1 MLLDIRPVLLVIGA
15 LLSALGV
22 AMFIPALLD
31 LALNDDDWRVF
42 ATSGAVTLFVGGGL
56 WLATRGGRV
65 EFTRRQAFVMTVM
78 SWVALAAFGALPLL
92 WSGTVPTYTDA
103 FFESM
108 SGITTTGS
116 TVMSGLDDMPAG
128 VLLWRGILQWLGG
141 LGVIVMA
148 IAVLPM
154 LQVGGMQLFQAEAF
168 DTTEKILPRATQISS
183 GLTAVYIFF
192 TLCCGIA
199 YNMAGM
205 SALDATIHG
214 MTTVATGGLS
224 SHDASIGYFNS
235 GTIEV
240 IAMVFM
246 ILGSLPFI
254 LYIQS
259 LRGQW
264 KRLFVDTEVRT
275 FFLFLAFFISIASAY
290 AIQQDAHQH
299 DLESIRHAAF
309 NVISIMTGTGYSSTD
324 YQSWGHFSI
333 AFFFFIMFIGG
344 CQGSTACGLK
354 VFRLQVMYQTI
365 RQHINRIVFPNGIF
379 VKRYNGQP
387 LADNVSAAVMSFFF
401 LYVVSFLVL
410 GILLQLTG
418 LDFVTA
424 LAGAGTVIANVGPG
438 VGEIIGPAGN
448 FQPLNDVAKWLLSFG
463 MLLGRLELLTVLVLF
478 LPRFWME

>member
-1 MLLDIRPVLLVIGA
+1 MLLDVRPVLLVIGA
-15 LLSALGV
+15 LLSVLGM
-22 AMFIPALLD
+22 AMFIPAILD
-31 LALNDDDWRVF
+31 LMLNDPAWRVF
-42 ATSGAVTLFVGGGL
+42 AASGAVTLFVGAGM
-56 WLATRGGRV
+56 WLATRGGKK
-65 EFTRRQAFVMTVM
+65 EFSRRQAFIMTVL
-78 SWVALAAFGALPLL
+78 SWTALAGFGALPFY
-92 WSGTVPTYTDA
+92 WSGSAPTYTDA

-116 TVMSGLDDMPAG
+116 TVMSGLDIMPAG
-128 VLLWRGILQWLGG
+128 ILLWRGILQWLGG

-154 LQVGGMQLFQAEAF
+154 LQVGGMQLFRAEAF
-168 DTTEKILPRATQISS
+168 DTAEKILPRATQISS
-183 GLTAVYIFF
+183 GLTGLYIFF
-192 TLCCGIA
+192 TMVCGIA
-199 YNMAGM
+199 YHQAGM

-224 SHDASIGYFNS
+224 SHDASIGHFDS
-235 GTIEV
+235 ASIEI
-240 IAMVFM
+240 IAIIFM

-254 LYIQS
+254 LYIQT

-264 KRLFVDTEVRT
+264 RRLFADTEVRT
-275 FFLFLAFFISIASAY
+275 FFLLLFAFVVIAALYS
-290 AIQQDAHQH
+290 IQQEAHIGGEA
-299 DLESIRHAAF
+299 LRHAAF
-309 NVISIMTGTGYSSTD
+309 NVVSVMTGTGYASTD
-324 YQSWGHFSI
+324 YAAWGPFAV

-354 VFRLQVMYQTI
+354 VFRVVVMFQVVK
-365 RQHINRIVFPNGIF
+365 QHINRIVFPHGIF
-379 VKRYNGQP
+379 VKKYNDKP

-410 GILLQLTG
+410 GILLQMTG

-424 LAGAGTVIANVGPG
+424 LSGAGTVIANVGPG

-478 LPRFWME
+478 LPRFWTE

>member
-42 ATSGAVTLFVGGGL
+42 ATSGAVTLFVGGGM
-56 WLATRGGRV
+56 WLATRGGKV
-65 EFTRRQAFVMTVM
+65 EFTRRQAFVMTVL
-78 SWVALAAFGALPLL
+78 SWSSLAAFGALPLL

-116 TVMSGLDDMPAG
+116 TVMSGLDNMPAG

-168 DTTEKILPRATQISS
+168 DTAEKILPRATQISS
-183 GLTAVYIFF
+183 GLTGIYILF
-192 TLCCGIA
+192 TVLCGVS
-199 YNMAGM
+199 YHMAGM
-205 SALDATIHG
+205 SVLDAVIHG

-224 SHDASIGYFNS
+224 SHDASIGFFDS
-235 GTIEV
+235 ASIEV

-254 LYIQS
+254 LYIQAV
-259 LRGQW
+259 RGQW
-264 KRLFVDTEVRT
+264 KRLITDSEIRT
-275 FFLFLAFFISIASAY
+275 FFMFLAVFIPIAALY
-290 AIQQDAHQH
+290 AIQQNAH
-299 DLESIRHAAF
+299 DELASLRHAAF

-324 YQSWGHFSI
+324 YQSWGIFSM

-344 CQGSTACGLK
+344 CAGSTACGLK
-354 VFRLQVMYQTI
+354 IFRLQVMYQTLK
-365 RQHINRIVFPNGIF
+365 QHINRIVFPNGIF

-401 LYVVSFLVL
+401 LYVVSFLTL